1 MFPEASVA
9 LFGWPW
15 EPARQPKNSTTAAYT
30 GRITMKISRTFL
42 IFLLAGLCFMVW
54 IPIDG
59 SSKSYQLQFG
69 IQTWTLRNLN
79 FDQVVDFAVKHKV
92 KYLQLIGT
100 HLNPLAPVEEIKQK
114 KAILDKNGLV
124 CYTFGV
130 NVTSTEKEQNRKSFE
145 FAKMMGIKLMIVE
158 PRNMSEWDNLE
169 ELVKEYDIKLAIH
182 NHGLETTYGNPET
195 VKKVLQA
202 RDKRIGVCIDV
213 GWVTAA
219 GFDCAKVFRDYGDRV
234 YDIHLKDKK
243 VDMVEGKKVVT
254 DVTIGTGSTN
264 LIGLFKELKAKKWDG
279 ILALETDQNLKDPTE
294 YVLSAMKFV
303 QKH

>member
-1 MFPEASVA
+1 
-9 LFGWPW
+9 
-15 EPARQPKNSTTAAYT
+15 
-30 GRITMKISRTFL
+30 MKISRTL
-42 IFLLAGLCFMVW
+42 IVLLAGMCFMVW

-59 SSKSYQLQFG
+59 SSKSYKLQFG

-79 FDQVVDFAVKHKV
+79 FDQVVDFAVKHKI

-130 NVTSTEKEQNRKSFE
+130 NATTTDKEKNRQLFE
-145 FAKMMGIKLMIVE
+145 FAKIMGIKLMIVE
-158 PRNMSEWDNLE
+158 PRNMSEWDSLE

-195 VKKVLQA
+195 VKKILQA

-219 GFDCAKVFRDYGDRV
+219 GFDCAKVFRDYSDRV

-243 VDMVEGKKVVT
+243 LDTVEGKKVVT

-264 LIGLFKELKAKKWDG
+264 LIGLFKELKKKKWDG
-279 ILALETDQNLKDPTE
+279 ILALETDQNLKDPTA
-294 YVLSAMKFV
+294 YVLSAMEFV